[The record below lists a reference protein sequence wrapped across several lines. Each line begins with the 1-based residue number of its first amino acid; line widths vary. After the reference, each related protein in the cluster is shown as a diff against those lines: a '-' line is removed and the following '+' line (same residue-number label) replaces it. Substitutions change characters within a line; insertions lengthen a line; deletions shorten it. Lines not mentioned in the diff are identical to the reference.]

1 MEQECVINVEHV
13 RKQFKVYADKGTM
26 LKERVLFASRS
37 QYEIREVLRD
47 ITFQVP
53 RGQAV
58 GLIGK
63 NGCGKSTILKMMTR
77 ILKPNAGKIVVRGR
91 VSSLIELGAGF
102 SLGHEREGKYLYQCD
117 NFWLEKRGD

>member
-26 LKERVLFASRS
+26 LKERVLSASRS

-58 GLIGK
+58 
-63 NGCGKSTILKMMTR
+63 
-77 ILKPNAGKIVVRGR
+77 
-91 VSSLIELGAGF
+91 
-102 SLGHEREGKYLYQCD
+102 
-117 NFWLEKRGD
+117 